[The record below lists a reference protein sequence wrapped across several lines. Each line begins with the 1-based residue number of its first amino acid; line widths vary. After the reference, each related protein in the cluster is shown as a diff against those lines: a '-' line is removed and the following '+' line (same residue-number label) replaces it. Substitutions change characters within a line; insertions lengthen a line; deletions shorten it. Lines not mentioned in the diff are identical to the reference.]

1 MGTQTRG
8 DFTGRPKA
16 LVFEL
21 PGYTRAHTRHCLVIL
36 GNIAPRG
43 VPLVIG
49 KRSWPAGTRFW
60 TLGSKNTSAAFETL
74 HFRAFA
80 PMEYVGMFA
89 GIEEDSDLA
98 CFRQGELPEGGFFAW
113 HATEFGLIWG
123 TDSRAGRIISMDNI
137 EVCRERRIA

>member
-1 MGTQTRG
+1 MPKACG

-21 PGYTRAHTRHCLVIL
+21 PGYTRAHTRQSLVIL
-36 GNIAPRG
+36 GDITPRR

-60 TLGSKNTSAAFETL
+60 TLGSKNTCAAYETQNY
-74 HFRAFA
+74 RAFA

-89 GIEEDSDLA
+89 GQGDDGDLA
-98 CFRQGELPEGGFFAW
+98 CFRQGEHPVGGYFAW
-113 HATEFGLIWG
+113 HATEFGLMWG
-123 TDSRAGRIISMDNI
+123 TEVCSGRIIAMDNV
-137 EVCRERRIA
+137 ELCKARRAA